1 MLNATV
7 NKMGIC
13 NEYVQKARNYNI
25 TTKAKAL
32 KRLSAAYAK
41 KAYICAIYGRLH
53 FLLSSNFYTAAPI
66 ISNA

>member
-1 MLNATV
+1 MLNAAV
-7 NKMGIC
+7 DKMGIC

-41 KAYICAIYGRLH
+41 RLTYVL
-53 FLLSSNFYTAAPI
+53 FMVDFIFYYLKTSIQLLQ
-66 ISNA
+66 

>member
-1 MLNATV
+1 MLNAAV
-7 NKMGIC
+7 DKMGIC

-41 KAYICAIYGRLH
+41 KAYICAIMKKIY
-53 FLLSSNFYTAAPI
+53 AEI
-66 ISNA
+66 W